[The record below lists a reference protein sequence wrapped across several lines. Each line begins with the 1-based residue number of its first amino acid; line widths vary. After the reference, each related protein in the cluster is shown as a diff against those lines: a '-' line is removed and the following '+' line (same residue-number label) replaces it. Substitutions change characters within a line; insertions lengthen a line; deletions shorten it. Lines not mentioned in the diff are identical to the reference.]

1 MAQSSCLVE
10 KLGQFL
16 SLSKADEALL
26 AELEKD
32 EESFKAHTNIRP
44 LGHKAEH
51 LCVVKQGW
59 LYSYRLLPEG
69 RRQVLD
75 VHYPGDVLG
84 MADLPFREHST
95 AVETATDCCL
105 CPFPKSAM
113 DRVFTQS
120 PRMTALLFTLALVEQ
135 TVLLDRL
142 CALGRMEARERI
154 VYLLLEIQA
163 RLRLADC
170 CSERDRF
177 ELPLTQAVIGDM
189 LGLTNVYVSRMFSEL
204 EDDGLIGRD
213 SSTVI
218 LKEPDQMTAMVDFK
232 DRYAALDAGWFPA

>member
-10 KLGQFL
+10 KLGRFL
-16 SLSKADEALL
+16 SLSEADTALI

-32 EESFKAHTNIRP
+32 EQSFKAHTKIRP
-44 LGHKAEH
+44 LGWKAEH
-51 LCVVKQGW
+51 LCVVKEGW

-84 MADLPFREHST
+84 MADLPFREYSI

-113 DRVFTQS
+113 DRIFTQS
-120 PRMTALLFTLALVEQ
+120 PRMTALLFTIALVEQ

-154 VYLLLEIQA
+154 VYLLLEVQA
-163 RLRLADC
+163 RLRLAGCLD
-170 CSERDRF
+170 RNRF
-177 ELPLTQAVIGDM
+177 ELPLTQTVIGDM

-204 EDDGLIGRD
+204 EDDGLIDRD
-213 SSTVI
+213 NGAFL
-218 LKEPDQMTAMVDFK
+218 LKEPDQMKTMVDFK
-232 DRYAALDAGWFPA
+232 DRYAALDTGWFPI